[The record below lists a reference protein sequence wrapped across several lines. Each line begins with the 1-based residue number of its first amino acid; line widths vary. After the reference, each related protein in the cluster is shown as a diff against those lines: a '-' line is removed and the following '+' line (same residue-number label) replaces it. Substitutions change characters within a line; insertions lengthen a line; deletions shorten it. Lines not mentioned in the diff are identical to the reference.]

1 MKIVKSKKCCY
12 YQNIKKQKYFRERL
26 HQRWAEEVFMIKNV
40 KSNVQ
45 WTYVISDLNG
55 EIVET
60 FLGKGEN
67 I

>member
-1 MKIVKSKKCCY
+1 
-12 YQNIKKQKYFRERL
+12 
-26 HQRWAEEVFMIKNV
+26 MIKNV

-55 EIVET
+55 EEIAET

-67 I
+67 IW

>member
-1 MKIVKSKKCCY
+1 
-12 YQNIKKQKYFRERL
+12 
-26 HQRWAEEVFMIKNV
+26 MIKNV

-67 I
+67 IW